1 MNWYEYLGTS
11 LILTGISM
19 VPIFG
24 ISIYALLNR
33 DINEKLFFIFVG
45 SLLSYGVI
53 GLLSVAIIPIEFI
66 WNGVINPLYCAP
78 EKKKN
83 IICVVGHSLL
93 GYGYMVLLLLWAASS
108 FYIVRQLVASYWAVV
123 SNVKHHKKTANN

>member
-19 VPIFG
+19 LPVFG

-78 EKKKN
+78 EKKK
-83 IICVVGHSLL
+83 ISFAWL
-93 GYGYMVLLLLWAASS
+93 G
-108 FYIVRQLVASYWAVV
+108 IPYWVMATWYYFFCGQP
-123 SNVKHHKKTANN
+123 HLFI